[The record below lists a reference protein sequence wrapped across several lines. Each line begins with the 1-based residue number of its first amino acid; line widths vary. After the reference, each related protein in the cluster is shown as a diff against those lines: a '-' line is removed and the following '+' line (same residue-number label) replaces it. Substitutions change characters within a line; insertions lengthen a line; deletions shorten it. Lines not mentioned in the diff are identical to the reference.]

1 MFEASLLITFDNMNN
16 DLSLIA
22 ALLGYNINDRF
33 NIGYSYG
40 MPSSAASNYFS
51 GSHEFM
57 LGVRFP
63 H

>member
-1 MFEASLLITFDNMNN
+1 MNN
-16 DLSLIA
+16 DLSSIA

-33 NIGYSYG
+33 NVGYSYG
-40 MPSSAASNYFS
+40 IPSSVTSNYYS